1 MKKIYINIDNLRENH
16 KEFIKINKLE
26 LKSEQRFR
34 SEKHNVVTGE
44 IVLTMIKEYSH

>member
-1 MKKIYINIDNLRENH
+1 MKKIYINIDNLREDH
-16 KEFIKINKLE
+16 KEFIKNNKLE